1 MKKDTLA
8 VAAITLGLILLDQLT
23 KFLALAF
30 FAEPVKVLGDFL
42 VLRQSLNPGIAFGIP
57 IDQRIILVVT
67 LALILLIIR
76 VAQTEFN
83 FKKMEAKIAL
93 ILILSGALGNLL
105 DRIIREEVVDFIAF
119 SFWPSFNLADAFI
132 VAGAVIAGVFYK
144 KIKH

>member
-1 MKKDTLA
+1 
-8 VAAITLGLILLDQLT
+8 
-23 KFLALAF
+23 
-30 FAEPVKVLGDFL
+30 
-42 VLRQSLNPGIAFGIP
+42 
-57 IDQRIILVVT
+57 
-67 LALILLIIR
+67 
-76 VAQTEFN
+76 
-83 FKKMEAKIAL
+83 MEAKIAL